1 VPTFKPLPTK
11 SDRIQDPAEG
21 RDESD
26 ISDNSVRVDLKG
38 HTVEE
43 LARKA
48 NVSQELIESAIAMKK
63 VELVKRRVNAERI
76 RRLKQ
81 LKRRH
86 QVMNAP
92 KEYYPVGYDKNFDD
106 NFKSKIDLPT
116 TSFHCGDQ
124 KHFPGLYA
132 DVELNC
138 MVSEA

>member
-1 VPTFKPLPTK
+1 VPAFKPLPI
-11 SDRIQDPAEG
+11 SSAEQQKPQ
-21 RDESD
+21 RTIPD
-26 ISDNSVRVDLKG
+26 SVEARNDDKFDLKG
-38 HTVEE
+38 HTIEE

-48 NVSQELIESAIAMKK
+48 NVSEEIIESAIAAKQN
-63 VELVKRRVNAERI
+63 ELTKRRLNTERI
-76 RRLKQ
+76 RKLKQ
-81 LKRRH
+81 LKKRH

-138 MVSEA
+138 MVS